1 MNMKNKANMNSSLI
15 VIAIITLFIFIISF
29 TVFYTEENFSAVCGC
44 KLPIWVI
51 IISITSFGMFMGS
64 LVYYFLNKNILKE
77 KTDIKNSV
85 NKLLNLMDDDQ
96 KKVLNFIIKN
106 SGQVYQSQISKEL
119 NNDKVKVSRILNN
132 LEKKEIIERK
142 KKGITNLI
150 IIDKDIMSI
159 LKSK

>member
-1 MNMKNKANMNSSLI
+1 MRNKSKINSSLI

-64 LVYYFLNKNILKE
+64 LVYYFLNRNILKE
-77 KTDIKNSV
+77 KTDTRNSI
-85 NKLLNLMDDDQ
+85 NKLLSLMEDDE
-96 KKVLNFIIKN
+96 KRILNFIIKN

-119 NNDKVKVSRILNN
+119 SNDKVKVSRILNH

-142 KKGITNLI
+142 KKGITNTVI
-150 IIDKDIMSI
+150 MDKEIVHL
-159 LKSK
+159 LKNR